1 MGYTSSARVAARVSS
16 VQMLVYG
23 TKDFRSDRCE
33 EIILSRSL
41 WKQIA
46 NWR

>member
-1 MGYTSSARVAARVSS
+1 MGYTASALVAARVSS

-33 EIILSRSL
+33 EIILSL
-41 WKQIA
+41 CVWKQVA